1 MKNSVHLTYIN
12 TKNLYGTM
20 NISSVR
26 FCNLT
31 DRDKSLLMKIH
42 HFSDINELKNY
53 SFTRS
58 DQEIIFTEHRKD
70 VGFDFNFDWHKM
82 FMADQVYLNG
92 SVFEITK
99 DYVLANPNGW
109 PNIPE
114 DILMLRKDLEGVCIG
129 QPVADCP
136 VVIAEDRKKGI
147 TTVAHSG
154 GKMID
159 KKIPIAAIEALY
171 REGSNPGDIY
181 VHVGSCAGKE
191 WHYVKNMPAWAK
203 DERLWNKAI
212 TFNQKDDSYY
222 IDLRKALALEFKFIG
237 LDEHNTFYDKDD
249 TISNPKYYSCSQAQ
263 IDESKYGRHFVG
275 AIYQKTGKGRS
286 R

>member
-1 MKNSVHLTYIN
+1 MKNAVQLTYID
-12 TKNLYGTM
+12 TKNIYGTM
-20 NISSVR
+20 NISSVH

-70 VGFDFNFDWHKM
+70 IGFDYNFDWHKM
-82 FMADQVYLNG
+82 FMADQAYLNG

-99 DYVLANPNGW
+99 DFVLDNPSGW

-114 DILMLRKDLEGVCIG
+114 DILMIRKNLDGVLIG

-136 VVIAEDRKKGI
+136 VVIAEDRKQGI
-147 TTVAHSG
+147 TTVTHSG

-181 VHVGSCAGKE
+181 VRVGACAGKK
-191 WHYVKNMPAWAK
+191 WHYEKNMPDWAK
-203 DERLWNKAI
+203 DKQLWNQAI
-212 TFNQKDDSYY
+212 TYRKKDDSYY
-222 IDLRKALALEFKFIG
+222 IDLRKALALEFQSIG
-237 LDEHNTFYDKDD
+237 LDKNNISYDFHD
-249 TISNPKYYSCSQAQ
+249 TISNPQYYSSSQATT
-263 IDESKYGRHFVG
+263 DESKYGRHLIG
-275 AIYQKTGKGRS
+275 AIYQKGRS